1 MEKKKQFWKK
11 GDQSLNEADGYVLK
25 ADMLA
30 FDSQFEEA
38 VQYYEKA
45 LEIVPGNADVWAF
58 KGITLQGGL
67 GNKEEALK
75 CWDKAKQLDQ
85 DLARAVEI
93 RKDDGEPASVESI
106 RWTDVHDSC
115 REKLKKLMIRNA
127 QSGNK

>member
-75 CWDKAKQLDQ
+75 CWDKAKQLDL